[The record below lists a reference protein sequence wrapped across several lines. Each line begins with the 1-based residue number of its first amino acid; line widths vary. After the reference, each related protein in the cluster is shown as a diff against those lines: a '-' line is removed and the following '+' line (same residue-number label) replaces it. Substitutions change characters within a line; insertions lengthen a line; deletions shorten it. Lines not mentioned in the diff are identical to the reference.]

1 MAAIEQLA
9 KIKAF
14 NWRDHGPPVL
24 RFQFEVYERNF
35 QGFRVTQA
43 FLADYERQLRQA
55 LRNPFEGLWVLEEGG
70 EVVGFVWAAIMATL
84 VDERL
89 GYIKNLYVTPRVRG
103 QRYGERL
110 LAAAEEWMRQSG
122 CPRAALDVTVD
133 NETAVA
139 LYRRSGYCLKR
150 YRMEKD
156 LTVREE
162 EGLL

>member
-1 MAAIEQLA
+1 MAAVEQLP

-14 NWRDHGPPVL
+14 NWRDHGAQVL
-24 RFQFEVYERNF
+24 RFQYEVYERNF
-35 QGFRVTQA
+35 AGFRVTQG
-43 FLADYERQLRQA
+43 FLADYERQMRQA
-55 LRNPFEGLWVLEEGG
+55 LRNPFEGMWVLEEGG

-89 GYIKNLYVTPRVRG
+89 GYVKNVYVAPSRRG
-103 QRYGERL
+103 RGYGERL

-122 CPRAALDVTVD
+122 CPSAALDVTAD

-139 LYRRSGYCLKR
+139 LYRRSGYRLKR

-156 LTVREE
+156 LTGAEE
-162 EGLL
+162 ENLL